1 MVHGM
6 VEVMTAIFFFKL
18 VPVDGLRVEHFLL
31 NVLVTLQLFIGAWQ
45 VQK

>member
-18 VPVDGLRVEHFLL
+18 DPVDGLRVEHVWLD
-31 NVLVTLQLFIGAWQ
+31 VLVTLSLFVGAWQ